1 MQQIPSPPESSF
13 LEIYCAIHFSTEWEA
28 FFPLRGF
35 VALSTIVLPNQC
47 KGTWDSC
54 AKMLIHLAVEG
65 NRTSWAGQTPR
76 TVSYTVSNFLFIRPC
91 WKCIISST
99 NVLLW
104 KRWEELYKRLFA
116 MPGAICPNIRNPTFR
131 LLKSSVYFYSLF
143 SHFLP
148 VHCHILLSWVFL
160 SCCLLLVLFSQK
172 KKKAVKQN
180 SHFTQQT
187 LLVHQL
193 NMRSSWLLQK
203 KRKRIE
209 TAHCYILP
217 WDQNQNTCK

>member
-35 VALSTIVLPNQC
+35 VALSTMVLPNQC

-104 KRWEELYKRLFA
+104 KRWEELYKRILPCLGLFV
-116 MPGAICPNIRNPTFR
+116 PTLETQLSGFWNPQSIF
-131 LLKSSVYFYSLF
+131 
-143 SHFLP
+143 
-148 VHCHILLSWVFL
+148 IVFFPISFQFIAT
-160 SCCLLLVLFSQK
+160 SCCPECSSL
-172 KKKAVKQN
+172 AVC
-180 SHFTQQT
+180 F
-187 LLVHQL
+187 
-193 NMRSSWLLQK
+193 
-203 KRKRIE
+203 
-209 TAHCYILP
+209 
-217 WDQNQNTCK
+217 

>member
-35 VALSTIVLPNQC
+35 VALSTMVLPNQC

-54 AKMLIHLAVEG
+54 AKMLIHSAVKG

-76 TVSYTVSNFLFIRPC
+76 TVNYTVSNFLFIRPC

-160 SCCLLLVLFSQK
+160 SCCLFLVLFSQ

-180 SHFTQQT
+180 SHFT
-187 LLVHQL
+187 
-193 NMRSSWLLQK
+193 
-203 KRKRIE
+203 
-209 TAHCYILP
+209 
-217 WDQNQNTCK
+217 